1 MMPAEEV
8 YSTVMRSR
16 GRTARGDPFVDGGQ
30 ATMIRYRSRSEV
42 EDEKTRGI
50 RRARASEVRRPS
62 GAVHTADGVP
72 REEASSTSQL
82 LNPPGLLCLRAD
94 RRSSP
99 LAHQC
104 ARHGGSTRARRTSL
118 PSTPLPGLGQS
129 TARRIRPLNLQAL
142 SLNLGSGRARRHV
155 WRERKENSSARAC
168 YIATEAACNTHLRLA
183 MNRKM
188 RDFLMYHDERGGS
201 RQ

>member
-1 MMPAEEV
+1 MLLHRESNISGRDATSTSKMRRGIPSIAMVPAEEV

-16 GRTARGDPFVDGGQ
+16 GRTARGDPFVDGAQ

-42 EDEKTRGI
+42 EDEKTRG
-50 RRARASEVRRPS
+50 SEVRRPS

-82 LNPPGLLCLRAD
+82 LNPPGLLCLHAD

-118 PSTPLPGLGQS
+118 PVHSTAGVGPEHCSTHPAIESPGPLPEPGKRQ
-129 TARRIRPLNLQAL
+129 
-142 SLNLGSGRARRHV
+142 ARRHV
-155 WRERKENSSARAC
+155 WQERKENSSARAC
-168 YIATEAACNTHLRLA
+168 YIATEAA
-183 MNRKM
+183 
-188 RDFLMYHDERGGS
+188 GW
-201 RQ
+201 Q